1 MTDYDDRDYDY
12 RAEKLQQI
20 KERLEAALDKKPVE
34 PPAPT
39 LREAYR
45 QAKRECVNL
54 VEEDAFTSTQLLGDF
69 LVMWRNSRMNQIFSG
84 KISPDEADLLEEY
97 PPQRQPGE

>member
-1 MTDYDDRDYDY
+1 MIDDSDRDYDA
-12 RAEKLQQI
+12 RTEKLQQI
-20 KERLEAALDKKPVE
+20 KERLEAARTVKPVE

-39 LREAYR
+39 LWEASR

-69 LVMWRNSRMNQIFSG
+69 LVQWRNSRMNQIFSG
-84 KISPDEADLLEEY
+84 KISPDEADLLEKY